1 MRSEDAIDSQGC
13 TYGVLLRELL
23 IRGGVDKRRSLPVGW
38 TNLIEPVDTA
48 GCEGTVG
55 GVVEDAPDAGHAH
68 PYTPGRQ
75 TFAAAV
81 EVHVLPLWVTFAP
94 SG

>member
-1 MRSEDAIDSQGC
+1 MGTRDRAHDLAGSGLECPKGQ
-13 TYGVLLRELL
+13 
-23 IRGGVDKRRSLPVGW
+23 RGRV
-38 TNLIEPVDTA
+38 A
-48 GCEGTVG
+48 GGEGAVG

>member
-1 MRSEDAIDSQGC
+1 MGTRDRAHDLAGSGLECPQCRDGRGAGGEDGGDVPRF
-13 TYGVLLRELL
+13 GVA
-23 IRGGVDKRRSLPVGW
+23 GG
-38 TNLIEPVDTA
+38 
-48 GCEGTVG
+48 EGAVG

>member
-1 MRSEDAIDSQGC
+1 MGTRDRAHDLAGSGLECPKGR
-13 TYGVLLRELL
+13 YGRVA
-23 IRGGVDKRRSLPVGW
+23 GG
-38 TNLIEPVDTA
+38 
-48 GCEGTVG
+48 EGGVG
-55 GVVEDAPDAGHAH
+55 GVVQDAPDAGHAH

>member
-1 MRSEDAIDSQGC
+1 MSSSFHPAW
-13 TYGVLLRELL
+13 L
-23 IRGGVDKRRSLPVGW
+23 GW
-38 TNLIEPVDTA
+38 IVSVP
-48 GCEGTVG
+48 EGAVG